1 MRVTV
6 VGTGYVGLTTAVALA
21 YLGHEVTC
29 VDKNPAVVGSLS
41 AGRPPF
47 HEPGLA
53 ELLGE
58 TYRSMHFDVALTP
71 ETAGADVLLICV
83 GTPPQ
88 ENGDADLRYVEEAAA
103 AIAEVLPAGAG
114 TVVVNKSTV
123 PVGSARRVESIIR
136 DGLERRGVE
145 ARPSVASNPEFLREG
160 SALFDTFYP
169 DRIVVGAASDRA
181 VNRMRALY
189 EPILEQT
196 FTPPTGLPRPDGQA
210 LPVFLTTTPTS
221 AELCKYAANAF
232 LAMKI
237 SFANEIGG
245 IAERVGADVT
255 EVMRAVGLDRRIG
268 LRYLGAGAGWGGSCF
283 GKDVHALLALGEQY
297 GYELP
302 LAAGTLR
309 VNERQRR
316 AVVEKLQQA
325 LKVVRGS
332 TVALWGLTFKPN
344 TDDLRD
350 APALDVAR
358 RLVELGARVRVHD
371 PVGMER
377 ARRENPDLAVE
388 YADSPLTAARDADA
402 VVLMTEWEAF
412 LHVDW
417 QAVAGQMRDRV
428 VVDGRN
434 VLDRD
439 LLTRLGFRYWG
450 IGR

>member
-1 MRVTV
+1 MKVTV

-29 VDKNPAVVGSLS
+29 IDKNPAVVQSLQ

-47 HEPGLA
+47 HEPGLP
-53 ELLGE
+53 ELLQA
-58 TYRSMHFDVALTP
+58 TYRSMHFDSQLTP
-71 ETAGADVLLICV
+71 QTAGADVLLICV
-83 GTPPQ
+83 GTPTQ
-88 ENGDADLRYVEEAAA
+88 ENGDADLRYVEAAA
-103 AIAEVLPAGAG
+103 SEIASVMPAGAE

-123 PVGSARRVESIIR
+123 PVGSARRVESIIQ
-136 DGLERRGVE
+136 DGLARRGVE
-145 ARPSVASNPEFLREG
+145 AHVSVASNPEFLREG
-160 SALFDTFYP
+160 SAIFDTFYP
-169 DRIVVGAASDRA
+169 DRIVVGASSPGPVD
-181 VNRMRALY
+181 RMRLLY
-189 EPILEQT
+189 EAILEQT
-196 FTPPTGLPRPDGQA
+196 FTPPSGIPRPDSRD
-210 LPVFLTTTPTS
+210 LPVFITTTPTS
-221 AELCKYAANAF
+221 AELCKYASNAF

-237 SFANEIGG
+237 SFANEIAG

-283 GKDVHALLALGEQY
+283 GKDVKALLALGEQY
-297 GYELP
+297 GYDQP
-302 LAAGTLR
+302 LARGTME
-309 VNERQRR
+309 VNARQRR
-316 AVVEKLQQA
+316 VVVEKLQQA

-377 ARRENPDLAVE
+377 AQREHPDLAVE
-388 YADSPLTAARDADA
+388 YAETPLEAVEDADA
-402 VVLMTEWEAF
+402 VVLMTEWETF

-417 QAVAGQMRDRV
+417 HQVAERMRERV
-428 VVDGRN
+428 VIDGRN
-434 VLDRD
+434 VLDREM
-439 LLTRLGFRYWG
+439 LTRLGFRYWG